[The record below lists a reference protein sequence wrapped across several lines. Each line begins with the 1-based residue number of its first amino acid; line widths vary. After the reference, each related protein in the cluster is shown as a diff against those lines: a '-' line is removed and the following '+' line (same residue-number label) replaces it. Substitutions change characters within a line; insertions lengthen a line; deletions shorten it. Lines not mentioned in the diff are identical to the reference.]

1 MKPGYWLIP
10 LVLIFASAWLVGCSP
25 TVPTGASSPASSP
38 EPNPVEKA
46 AAQATAMIQS
56 AEATAMVLQA
66 QAMATALVQN
76 AGAAGATP
84 APTAMP
90 LPTLKPTP
98 SPDSTALPTPSR
110 LVGGGTPQGAATA
123 QVRLVGVSVGKESGL
138 ILVQFKANPSVAR
151 KWQQGIVYVVD
162 EATGAIYNE
171 IPVLPVV
178 GPLFGRPKDEDQIG
192 YVMFVNA
199 PSELRSGAIVT
210 VVLGDFTQQHVTVQ

>member
-1 MKPGYWLIP
+1 
-10 LVLIFASAWLVGCSP
+10 
-25 TVPTGASSPASSP
+25 
-38 EPNPVEKA
+38 
-46 AAQATAMIQS
+46 MIQS
-56 AEATAMVLQA
+56 AEATAMVLRA
-66 QAMATALVQN
+66 QAMATTLMQS
-76 AGAAGATP
+76 AGAAGATS

-90 LPTLKPTP
+90 LPTLKSTP
-98 SPDSTALPTPSR
+98 SPDSTALPTPSS
-110 LVGGGTPQGAATA
+110 LVGGGTPQGVATS
-123 QVRLVGVSVGKESGL
+123 QVRLVGVSVGTESDL

-151 KWQQGIVYVVD
+151 KWQQGAVYVVD

-192 YVMFVNA
+192 YVMLVNA

>member
-1 MKPGYWLIP
+1 VKPGYWLIP
-10 LVLIFASAWLVGCSP
+10 LVLIVALAWLVGCSP
-25 TVPTGASSPASSP
+25 AAPTGASSPASSP

-56 AEATAMVLQA
+56 AEATAMVLRA

-90 LPTLKPTP
+90 LLTLKPTP
-98 SPDSTALPTPSR
+98 SPDSTTLPTPSR
-110 LVGGGTPQGAATA
+110 LVGGGTPQGAATS
-123 QVRLVGVSVGKESGL
+123 QVRLVGVSIGTESDL

-151 KWQQGIVYVVD
+151 KWRQGIVYVVE

-192 YVMFVNA
+192 YVMLVNA

-210 VVLGDFTQQHVTVQ
+210 VVLGDFSQQHVTVK

>member
-10 LVLIFASAWLVGCSP
+10 LVFVFASAWLVGCSP
-25 TVPTGASSPASSP
+25 AAPTGASSPAAST

-46 AAQATAMIQS
+46 AAQATAMLQS
-56 AEATAMVLQA
+56 AEATAIVLRA
-66 QAMATALVQN
+66 QAMATALIQN
-76 AGAAGATP
+76 AGTAGATP
-84 APTAMP
+84 APTAVP
-90 LPTLKPTP
+90 LPALKPTP
-98 SPDSTALPTPSR
+98 SPDSTALPTPSG
-110 LVGGGTPQGAATA
+110 LVGGGTPQRVATA
-123 QVRLVGVSVGKESGL
+123 QVRLVGVSVGTESGL

-151 KWQQGIVYVVD
+151 KWQQGSVYVVD

-192 YVMFVNA
+192 YVMLVNA

-210 VVLGDFTQQHVTVQ
+210 VVLGDFTQLHVTVQ

>member
-1 MKPGYWLIP
+1 VKSGYWLIP
-10 LVLIFASAWLVGCSP
+10 LVLVFASAWLVGCSS
-25 TVPTGASSPASSP
+25 TAPTGASSPAAST

-46 AAQATAMIQS
+46 AAQATAMLQS
-56 AEATAMVLQA
+56 AEATAIVLRA

-84 APTAMP
+84 AAMP
-90 LPTLKPTP
+90 LPALKPTP
-98 SPDSTALPTPSR
+98 SPDSTALPTPSSV
-110 LVGGGTPQGAATA
+110 VGGGTPQRVATA
-123 QVRLVGVSVGKESGL
+123 QVRLVGVSVGTETGL

-151 KWQQGIVYVVD
+151 KWQQGVVYVVD

-192 YVMFVNA
+192 YVMLVNA

-210 VVLGDFTQQHVTVQ
+210 VVLGDFSELHVTVQ

>member
-1 MKPGYWLIP
+1 VKPGDWLIP

-56 AEATAMVLQA
+56 AEATAMVLRA

-84 APTAMP
+84 APTAML
-90 LPTLKPTP
+90 LPALKPTP

-123 QVRLVGVSVGKESGL
+123 QVRLVGVSVGTESGL

-151 KWQQGIVYVVD
+151 KWQQGAVYVVD

-192 YVMFVNA
+192 YVMLVNA
-199 PSELRSGAIVT
+199 PSELRAGAIVT
-210 VVLGDFTQQHVTVQ
+210 VVLGDFSQQHVTVQ